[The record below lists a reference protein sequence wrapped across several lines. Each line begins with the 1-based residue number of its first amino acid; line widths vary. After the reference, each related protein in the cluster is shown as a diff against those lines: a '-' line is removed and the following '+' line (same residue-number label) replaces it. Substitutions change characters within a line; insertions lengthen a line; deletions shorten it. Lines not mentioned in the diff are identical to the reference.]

1 MIIQC
6 DFDGTILTNNMSV
19 LLRQRFAPP
28 IWRDMETDFEN
39 GIISVERS
47 NILQYSLVT
56 TAKKDLQS
64 FVHDNISLRNG
75 FQSFIS
81 FCNSSSISVVI
92 VSSGLDFYIQTI
104 LKAIGLE
111 NIELYCAHT
120 TINGNG
126 IQVGY
131 RDPEGYPVEEDF
143 KNSYARWLKERDAEL
158 IYLGDGLSDIEAAK
172 QAVHVFATGR
182 LPGLLDER
190 AYSYYTFSDFFDVI
204 GQLKKL

>member
-56 TAKKDLQS
+56 TAKKDLHS
-64 FVHDNISLRNG
+64 FVRDNISLRNG

-81 FCNSSSISVVI
+81 FCNSNSISVVI
-92 VSSGLDFYIQTI
+92 VSSGLDFYIQTT

-111 NIELYCAHT
+111 DIELYCAHT
-120 TINGNG
+120 IDIGNG
-126 IQVGY
+126 IQVSY
-131 RDPEGYPVEEDF
+131 RDPEGYLIEEDF

-182 LPGLLDER
+182 LPSLLDER

-204 GQLKKL
+204 NKLRIL